1 MSGEG
6 TKSAPDEA
14 AASVAGRGVFRTA
27 TTKGFVEALRP
38 WDWTKNGFVFS
49 ALIFSRNATHGR
61 ATLAVTLSAIVFC
74 LASSAGYLFNDVLDM
89 EEDRRHPVKRSRPV
103 ASGRLT
109 HSNAV
114 AAATVLDAAAL
125 AMAWKLGAGF
135 FLVILSYVVLN
146 ALYSGFLKH
155 VVLLDVFVIAAGF
168 VLRVLGGGVV
178 IHVAISSWLIVCTTL
193 LALFLAL
200 GKRRHELVLLGA
212 DASNHRRNLT
222 HYDAYF
228 LDQLIVIVTAS
239 TLISYALYTLS
250 PDVRAEFPGKH
261 LELTVPFVLFG
272 IFRYLLLLRRGEAG
286 GNPAQVLLTDRV
298 MVTVVLLWAASVV
311 ALIYL

>member
-1 MSGEG
+1 MSVEE
-6 TKSAPDEA
+6 TKLAPDEA
-14 AASVAGRGVFRTA
+14 SSSIAGGVASRTA
-27 TTKGFVEALRP
+27 TIKDFVEALRP

-49 ALIFSRNATHGR
+49 ALIFSRSATNGR

-74 LASSAGYLFNDVLDM
+74 LASGAGYLFNDVLDA
-89 EEDRRHPVKRSRPV
+89 EEDRQHPTKRSRPV

-109 HSNAV
+109 SSDAMAV
-114 AAATVLDAAAL
+114 AIVLDAAAL
-125 AMAWKLGAGF
+125 AMAWKLDAGF
-135 FLVILSYVVLN
+135 FLVVLSYVALN

-200 GKRRHELVLLGA
+200 CKRRHELVLLGP
-212 DASNHRRNLT
+212 DASNHRRILA

-272 IFRYLLLLRRGEAG
+272 IFRYLLLLRRGEGG
-286 GNPAQVLLTDRV
+286 GNPARVLLTDPV
-298 MVTVVLLWAASVV
+298 MVTVVLLWAASVM